1 MPLKNP
7 PFEDDITL
15 MDTLHPELA
24 AQLRFQA
31 SLIRLCSAPHMT
43 ESVRPE
49 MVERLPSQP
58 QAEAIEKMAV
68 LVPVR
73 VRARQ
78 DNA

>member
-1 MPLKNP
+1 
-7 PFEDDITL
+7 

-43 ESVRPE
+43 ETVRPE
-49 MVERLPSQP
+49 TQP
-58 QAEAIEKMAV
+58 QAEAIEELAV

-73 VRARQ
+73 VRARK
-78 DNA
+78 DRD

>member
-1 MPLKNP
+1 M
-7 PFEDDITL
+7 ETL
-15 MDTLHPELA
+15 DPELA

-49 MVERLPSQP
+49 RAAPARQA
-58 QAEAIEKMAV
+58 QAEAIEELAV

-73 VRARQ
+73 VRPRQ
-78 DNA
+78 ERT